1 LIPLHD
7 DNPVRRFPA
16 VTVALIAANVAVFA
30 FELMLPRAGLT
41 LDGLFTRAGLIP
53 YEVANRVDV
62 PPTDLVPWYVTP
74 VTSMFLHGGWLHIGF
89 NMLFLWIFG
98 NNVEDLLGRA
108 RYLGFYLVC
117 GLVAGF
123 TQVAINTGSTTP
135 TIGASGA
142 IAGVLGAYLVM
153 FPRARVLTLI
163 PLGFFIRLAEL
174 PAILVLG
181 FWFVLQLFSGVASLG
196 AATAHSGGVAFWA
209 HIGGFVMGLVVG
221 LAARTLRPGGGRSVP
236 TRV

>member
-142 IAGVLGAYLVM
+142 IAGVLGAYIV
-153 FPRARVLTLI
+153 FWPRARVLSV
-163 PLGFFIRLAEL
+163 
-174 PAILVLG
+174 LVLG
-181 FWFVLQLFSGVASLG
+181 IFFPIVAVPAWVLLGMWFVLQAVEGLMSLG
-196 AATAHSGGVAFWA
+196 GTTNVAYFAHV
-209 HIGGFVMGLVVG
+209 GGFVAGLG
-221 LAARTLRPGGGRSVP
+221 LAVTLGGR
-236 TRV
+236 RLRRARRWD